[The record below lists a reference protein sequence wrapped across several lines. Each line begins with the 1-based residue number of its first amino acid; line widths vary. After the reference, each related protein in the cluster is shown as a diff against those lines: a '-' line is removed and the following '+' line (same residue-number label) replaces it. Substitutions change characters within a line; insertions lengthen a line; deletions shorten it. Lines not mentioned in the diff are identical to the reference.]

1 MLSYLNDPTKEL
13 LGKIGGGVK
22 AESSNTGNL
31 LWDNPQDNNQRNDVL
46 LIYQNIANKR
56 SALSQ
61 E

>member
-31 LWDNPQDNNQRNDVL
+31 LWDNPKDNNQMNDVL
-46 LIYQNIANKR
+46 FNIKTLQTNV
-56 SALSQ
+56 Q
-61 E
+61 H